1 MLIELSFNEIFSE
14 TQKAIRSLN
23 IDWGIAKDTAILSRW
38 LAQHEIYFLGSLLKT
53 TDLFTSQNIS
63 LSIDKNSFEKPL
75 SVTLMGILLIEYV
88 SANKIVW
95 EGFLNS
101 PKFLIAAM
109 SIMASEQK
117 INFEL
122 YNKNKKLIA
131 ITENETSYANFKDL
145 ELSTDYFSLNISV
158 QNQKHKLKKIMPSEI
173 NNASKVNKKC
183 WNKLKAMAFE
193 TYVPDSEASISGAGY

>member
-1 MLIELSFNEIFSE
+1 MIELSFNEIYSE

-131 ITENETSYANFKDL
+131 ITENENSYANFKDL
-145 ELSTDYFSLNISV
+145 ELSTDYFILNINV

-173 NNASKVNKKC
+173 NNASKVNEKC
-183 WNKLKAMAFE
+183 WNKLKLMAFE
-193 TYVPDSEASISGAGY
+193 TYVPDSEASLSGAGY

>member
-1 MLIELSFNEIFSE
+1 MLIELSFNEIYSE

-145 ELSTDYFSLNISV
+145 ELSTDYFILNINV
-158 QNQKHKLKKIMPSEI
+158 QHQKHKLKKIMPSEI
-173 NNASKVNKKC
+173 NNASKVNEKC